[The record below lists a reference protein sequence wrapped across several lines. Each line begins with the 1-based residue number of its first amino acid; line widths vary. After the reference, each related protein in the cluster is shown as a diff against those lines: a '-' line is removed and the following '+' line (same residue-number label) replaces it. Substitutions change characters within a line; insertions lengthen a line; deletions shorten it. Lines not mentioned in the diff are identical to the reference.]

1 VQKKIAII
9 YNRPSLNRYD
19 VLGEQKAV
27 LGVVDSVKAVY
38 HSLLKRNYT
47 VTQVPLSP
55 PLSEV
60 KEILQGLPADV
71 VFNLFEGFDD
81 NVDSEAFVAG
91 LLSELGMAYTGCT
104 EDILTLTSDK
114 VKAKEFLQSF
124 GIATPRYQELTPETL
139 SQFALSFPCIV
150 KPVRENASHGLNEK
164 SVINNLSQ
172 LGKQVFRISNSY
184 GGRALVEEFIGG
196 REFNITVWGSKNPSV
211 LPISEIV
218 YSLPP
223 DLPSILT
230 FKAKWEPRSRY
241 FKATKAICPITID
254 IELQRLIESIALK
267 IFKQLNCSGY
277 LRVDFRLDSSGNPEV
292 LDINPNPD
300 ISPGTGAAR
309 QAKAAG
315 MNYDQFVRRIILLA
329 LEKKELV
336 HA

>member
-1 VQKKIAII
+1 VQKKVAII

-38 HSLLKRNYT
+38 HSLLKKNL

-55 PLSEV
+55 PLSQV
-60 KEILQGLPADV
+60 KETLRGLQADV

-81 NVDSEAFVAG
+81 NVESEAIVAG
-91 LLSELGMAYTGCT
+91 LLSQLGMVYTGCA
-104 EDILTLTSDK
+104 EDILTLASDK
-114 VKAKEFLQSF
+114 IKAKEFLTSV
-124 GIATPRYQELTPETL
+124 GIATPRYQALTPETL
-139 SQFALSFPCIV
+139 SNFALSFPCIV

-172 LGKQVFRISNSY
+172 LGKQVLRISSSY

-196 REFNITVWGSKNPSV
+196 REFNITVWGSKTPSV
-211 LPISEIV
+211 LPISEII

-230 FKAKWEPRSRY
+230 FKAKWEPRSKY
-241 FKATKAICPITID
+241 FKSTKAICPANID
-254 IELQRLIESIALK
+254 TQLQKIIETIALK
-267 IFKQLNCSGY
+267 IFTQLNCSAY
-277 LRVDFRLDSSGNPEV
+277 LRVDFRLNGSGNPEV